1 MLSDNDL
8 KYQYIGRNIKT
19 IIKNIKNNN
28 YNYCGDHHAELK
40 AILNYLLLLASENS
54 EGYNG
59 DMLEE
64 FTKNVRN
71 IILDDKEIDIV
82 LNLEPRYIL
91 NFAINT
97 MNSKLE
103 DAIIATNDAYYIY
116 NFALAVKGANISKL
130 EDAIIATEDEEYI
143 FYFARDVKGADIK
156 KLSAGISA
164 TRNAEY
170 IYNFAYLIEGADKE
184 VLTDGIIASGDAEY
198 IYIYALQIKGIN
210 IEKLTDGIIATG
222 NAEYIYYF
230 ARDVEGA
237 NISKL
242 EDAIIATGNAEY
254 IYKFALNIKG
264 ANIEKL
270 TDGIIATGNAKY
282 IYLFAKDVKVASI
295 SKLEDAVIAT
305 GNAEYI
311 YKFAKDI
318 YGANIEK
325 LEDAVIATDNA
336 EYIYRF
342 ARDIK
347 GANIKKLFYAIINTH
362 DILNKKYITLF
373 VKLLKHCN
381 IEVNYSVYVNNAF
394 TNENFSSVAKKTNLG
409 SYIYELKLPVNIKKM
424 FADYLFDNIDKDNNY
439 LILRVYLKMLNK
451 PVITKEE
458 AEALDLEYAAALKE
472 QEASPMKPQNPVL
485 EIKRIVDS
493 DNSKK

>member
-28 YNYCGDHHAELK
+28 YDYCGDHHDELK

-54 EGYNG
+54 KGYNG

-130 EDAIIATEDEEYI
+130 EDAIIATEDAEYI

-164 TRNAEY
+164 TRDAEY

-242 EDAIIATGNAEY
+242 EDAIIATGNA
-254 IYKFALNIKG
+254 K
-264 ANIEKL
+264 
-270 TDGIIATGNAKY
+270 
-282 IYLFAKDVKVASI
+282 
-295 SKLEDAVIAT
+295 
-305 GNAEYI
+305 YI

-362 DILNKKYITLF
+362 DILNQKYITLF
-373 VKLLKHCN
+373 VKLLKHYN
-381 IEVNYSVYVNNAF
+381 FEVNHSVYVNKSF

-424 FADYLFDNIDKDNNY
+424 FVDYLFDNIDKENNY
-439 LILRVYLKMLNK
+439 LILRVYLEMLNK

-472 QEASPMKPQNPVL
+472 QEASTIKPQNPIF
-485 EIKRIVDS
+485 EIRRIVD
-493 DNSKK
+493 DDDSKK